1 MYRGDADLAG
11 LCMKHNQRDALQP
24 WHAGLPADACAVGKE
39 VGEDLSVLDK
49 DSHVERVVAMA

>member
-1 MYRGDADLAG
+1 
-11 LCMKHNQRDALQP
+11 MKHNQRDALQP